1 MYNITMIKK
10 IIIILLIAFSVNAY
24 AYGNPDFNIEA
35 DYIFYY
41 KGMTAGIMKLKI
53 DDKDNK
59 IKISTTYDGNFLA
72 ELANRGFREEISYVV
87 KKNNYL
93 YPEKYIYKDSIE
105 SYEANFDGNSVEIIS
120 ENIKSINFK
129 ASERIY
135 DPISMLLILMSRYPD
150 VKNKYNVIS
159 KKKLKVY
166 DYKYKENTS
175 IVIGDK
181 KYSGYSAEYR
191 SGNKT
196 NYFFFSKEH
205 KNLMVYTSIIKKG
218 EEKIRIELSGIKFIN

>member
-53 DDKDNK
+53 DDQDNK

-72 ELANRGFREEISYVV
+72 ELANRGFREETSYVV

>member
-1 MYNITMIKK
+1 MIKK

-72 ELANRGFREEISYVV
+72 ELANRGFREETSYVV

>member
-218 EEKIRIELSGIKFIN
+218 EEKIRIEFSGIKFIN

>member
-72 ELANRGFREEISYVV
+72 ELANRGFREETSYVV

-129 ASERIY
+129 TSERIY

-218 EEKIRIELSGIKFIN
+218 EEKIRIELSGIKFMN